1 VAGYKKD
8 DLCQGRTAKT
18 CATPKGPVVRDGVLA
33 FQQPGKG
40 SYHDIVEERF
50 EFWEYYRRP
59 VLLTGWG

>member
-1 VAGYKKD
+1 MPVEC
-8 DLCQGRTAKT
+8 LAKV
-18 CATPKGPVVRDGVLA
+18 GVSRQVVRDGVLA